1 MMSSTSIKQVA
12 LTQFAR
18 EGYEGASLRKIA
30 EEVGIKK
37 PSIYAHY
44 KNKEDLFLHV
54 VRYVFDLERRRIL
67 TFFQEQK
74 NLESPLE
81 LRLRGLFDWLQEEF
95 ESQDAARFLMRMSY
109 FPPQALYRE
118 VMDIVYPFLDGLERT
133 LAKFIASEA
142 WDGELSQEEAK
153 QFAIAYMT
161 LIDGVCV
168 ELLYG
173 DSARYQRRILAAW
186 PIFWQGI
193 IHQYEKKESTS

>member
-1 MMSSTSIKQVA
+1 MSSTSIKQVA

-54 VRYVFDLERRRIL
+54 VRYVFGLERRRIL

-74 NLESPLE
+74 NLGTPLE
-81 LRLRGLFDWLQEEF
+81 LRLRGLLDWIQEEF
-95 ESQDAARFLMRMSY
+95 ESQDAGRFLLRMSY

-142 WDGELSQEEAK
+142 WDGELSQEEAM

-161 LIDGVCV
+161 LIDGISV

-173 DSARYQRRILAAW
+173 DSARYQKRLQAAW
-186 PIFWQGI
+186 PIFWKGI
-193 IHQYEKKESTS
+193 IHQFEKKESTS

>member
-1 MMSSTSIKQVA
+1 MSSTSIKQVA

-54 VRYVFDLERRRIL
+54 VRYVFGLERRRIL

-74 NLESPLE
+74 NLGSPLE
-81 LRLRGLFDWLQEEF
+81 LRLRGLLDWIQEEF
-95 ESQDAARFLMRMSY
+95 ESQDAGRFLLRTSY

-142 WDGELSQEEAK
+142 WDGELSQEEAM
-153 QFAIAYMT
+153 QFAVAYMT
-161 LIDGVCV
+161 LIDGVSV

-173 DSARYQRRILAAW
+173 DSARYQKRLQAAW

-193 IHQYEKKESTS
+193 IHQFEKKESTS

>member
-1 MMSSTSIKQVA
+1 MSSTSIKQVA
-12 LTQFAR
+12 LTQFAL

-54 VRYVFDLERRRIL
+54 VRFVFQLERRRIL
-67 TFFQEQK
+67 AFFQEQME
-74 NLESPLE
+74 LETTLE
-81 LRLRGLFDWLQEEF
+81 LRLRGLFDWIQEEF
-95 ESQDAARFLMRMSY
+95 ESQDAARFLMRMTY
-109 FPPQALYRE
+109 FPPQALHGE

-142 WDGELSQEEAK
+142 FNGKLSQEEAM

-161 LIDGVCV
+161 LIDGVSV

-173 DSARYQRRILAAW
+173 GSVRYQKRLQAAW
-186 PIFWQGI
+186 PVFWEGI
-193 IHQYEKKESTS
+193 LHLYEKKESTS

>member
-1 MMSSTSIKQVA
+1 MSSTSIKQVA
-12 LTQFAR
+12 LTHFAR

-54 VRYVFDLERRRIL
+54 VRYVFHLERRRIL
-67 TFFQEQK
+67 SFFQEQY
-74 NLESPLE
+74 NLGTPLA
-81 LRLRGLFDWLQEEF
+81 LRLRGLLDWIQEEF
-95 ESQDAARFLMRMSY
+95 ESQDAARFLMRMTY
-109 FPPQALYRE
+109 FPPQTLYKE

-142 WDGELSQEEAK
+142 WEGKLSQEEAM

-161 LIDGVCV
+161 LIDGVSV

-173 DSARYQRRILAAW
+173 DSDRYQTRVQAAW

-193 IHQYEKKESTS
+193 IHQYEKKEFTS